1 MADPLSALAHL
12 ECHRRPTLVTGRPR
26 RTNSATQ
33 NTSQFLEH
41 PEVLSTAYAT
51 ATAHDDLSVFQ
62 LYPFHFLLDPIDNL
76 DFKRRRV
83 DLAFYRT
90 NLALQGVVALCR
102 RHRLRPYGS
111 HLRPG

>member
-33 NTSQFLEH
+33 NASQFLEH

-51 ATAHDDLSVFQ
+51 ATAHTDLSVFQ
-62 LYPFHFLLDPIDNL
+62 LHPFHLFFYPIDNL

-83 DLAFYRT
+83 DLSFYRN
-90 NLALQGVVALCR
+90 NLTLPRIIALCR
-102 RHRLRPYGS
+102 RHYFR
-111 HLRPG
+111 